1 MLSRKILPFLVALK
15 ALQSLILSCPLLK
28 EEEKKVTVGFVLQK
42 STPLIFLEIK
52 RPQRLF
58 LFFWSSKSACF
69 SPLSVLMPQMSQCS
83 SNSFVCLHREK
94 FCQNLSKW
102 KLSQYCKDEFSMV
115 GVSGRTPERSIS
127 SKRGMTYG

>member
-15 ALQSLILSCPLLK
+15 ALQSLILSFPLLK

-58 LFFWSSKSACF
+58 LFFGL
-69 SPLSVLMPQMSQCS
+69 PSQPV
-83 SNSFVCLHREK
+83 FHLY
-94 FCQNLSKW
+94 L
-102 KLSQYCKDEFSMV
+102 Y
-115 GVSGRTPERSIS
+115 
-127 SKRGMTYG
+127 

>member
-83 SNSFVCLHREK
+83 SNSFFCLSAQREI
-94 FCQNLSKW
+94 LSESLQMKA
-102 KLSQYCKDEFSMV
+102 LSILQ
-115 GVSGRTPERSIS
+115 G
-127 SKRGMTYG
+127 